1 MDGLQTTIEKLKA
14 NNPNFIKKING
25 YTMVPNWFI
34 ASNSFSI
41 YEKMVLIVIK
51 KHLMNKKECWP
62 SIKTIAKEADC
73 SEYSAKKAIN
83 SLVEKDRL
91 TKKPNGHFRNNV
103 YSTNI

>member
-1 MDGLQTTIEKLKA
+1 MQSTIEKLKTS
-14 NNPNFIKKING
+14 NPNFNKKING
-25 YTMVPNWFI
+25 FTQIPNWFI
-34 ASNSFSI
+34 ASYNFSI

-51 KHLMNKKECWP
+51 KHLMKKKECWP

-83 SLVEKDRL
+83 SLIQKDRL
-91 TKKPNGHFRNNV
+91 TKKRNGHFRNNI